1 MDEEVKTEIVTQI
14 KQFFKTGGF
23 TAIKRTDIPTDANQ
37 VMPKRYGDRT
47 YAPLTYFTGSVLN
60 VANGGTGV
68 TSISNL
74 DIPSNVYTPTAG
86 ETITAGQPLMTATGT
101 FGVLAAQQTGFGAG
115 NFIAYS
121 DHWNAQ
127 TFLTTSLAKKI
138 KSIDVYLGQYFSP
151 AGNLTFSIQALTAGK
166 PDGTDL
172 GLISVSASTITT
184 DAFVS
189 YTFATPIT
197 VSPNT
202 SYAIVMKVPSGNV
215 NNAVKW
221 FLEAN
226 AYSDGTAYITTDSG
240 VNWTNQTPN
249 DFAFKI
255 TEIQTV
261 AGYVYKTNATSND
274 EYANNFTGFAKESK
288 SSVESIRV
296 DVSGV
301 NTNQSSLISGLTYY
315 LSSVAGT
322 ISSVA
327 GTQSRK
333 IGLAVDT
340 TKILIKHDNP

>member
-1 MDEEVKTEIVTQI
+1 MTEEIKNEISEQV

-23 TAIKRTDIPTDANQ
+23 TARKLTDIPTDANQ
-37 VMPKRYGDRT
+37 VMPKKYGDRT
-47 YAPLTYFTGSVLN
+47 YAPLAYFTGSVLN

-68 TSISNL
+68 TSISSLNIL
-74 DIPSNVYTPTAG
+74 SNVDTPTAG
-86 ETITAGQPLMTATGT
+86 EDLTAGQPLMTATGT
-101 FGVLAAQQTGFGAG
+101 FGVLAAQQTGFSAG
-115 NFIAYS
+115 SFIAYAG
-121 DHWNAQ
+121 HWNAQ

-138 KSIDVYLGQYFSP
+138 KSIDVYLGQYFAP
-151 AGNLTFSIQALTAGK
+151 AGNLVFSIQALSAGV
-166 PDGTDL
+166 PSGTDL
-172 GLISVSASTITT
+172 GSFSVAASTITS

-197 VSPNT
+197 VSPNST
-202 SYAIVMKVPSGNV
+202 YALVMKVPSGNV

-226 AYSDGTAYITTDSG
+226 NYADGTAFITTDSG
-240 VNWTNQTPN
+240 ANWTDQSPN

-288 SSVESIRV
+288 GSVQAIRV
-296 DVSGV
+296 DVSGI
-301 NTNQSSLISGLTYY
+301 NNNQSSLIAGLTYY